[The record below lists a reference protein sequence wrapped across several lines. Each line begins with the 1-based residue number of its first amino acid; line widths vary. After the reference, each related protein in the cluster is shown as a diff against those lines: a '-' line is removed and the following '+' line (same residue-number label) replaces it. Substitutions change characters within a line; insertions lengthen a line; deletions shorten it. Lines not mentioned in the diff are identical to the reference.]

1 MPASSGIQRHGA
13 VLTRPREPAGE
24 RPAPWV
30 RIRARLQRL
39 SLERRLAAGESPW
52 ASAEL
57 RWRADQLTS
66 PRERR
71 GLAKEIDRVLK
82 DAARPARRRGA
93 AVPVDRYAVYRCDE
107 LLRGLADDLRHAEL
121 VYAHGV
127 ALVRRLLRD
136 GGSPLYVAD
145 TDGALDRSI
154 RHARAALLLD

>member
-1 MPASSGIQRHGA
+1 MPASSGTQRDGA
-13 VLTRPREPAGE
+13 LLTGPGEAARE
-24 RPAPWV
+24 RPAIWI
-30 RIRARLQRL
+30 RARARLQRL
-39 SLERRLAAGESPW
+39 SIERRLAAGESPW

-71 GLAKEIDRVLK
+71 GLAEEIDRLLK
-82 DAARPARRRGA
+82 EAARPARRRGA
-93 AVPVDRYAVYRCDE
+93 AVPVDRSAVYECGE
-107 LLRGLADDLRHAEL
+107 LLRGLADDLSHAEL

-127 ALVRRLLRD
+127 ALVRQLLRD
-136 GGSPLYVAD
+136 GGSPLYGPD